1 MNPIAGAGG
10 NTALESAVVLAD
22 LLKSTLDESHHGC
35 KLDNSTI
42 HEIFSR
48 FQEQRKPR
56 AKQLMTSSSQMQ
68 HLEALDNSFMKFLQL
83 HVVPRLGAENLA
95 PIIAYM
101 YSPGPALKH
110 LPSNYPEG
118 PVLPDED
125 IKMNPHDRSPPVSRY
140 FIVLFML
147 LAVFTP
153 LVSHFLGVSK
163 DLGSEDSRE
172 LAVYK
177 FLIACTITALW
188 TVESYRPARLMTP
201 MFR

>member
-10 NTALESAVVLAD
+10 NTALESAAVLAD
-22 LLKSTLDESHHGC
+22 LLKSALDENHGS

-42 HEIFSR
+42 HEIFSQ

-68 HLEALDNSFMKFLQL
+68 HLEALDSFFMKFLQL
-83 HVVPRLGAENLA
+83 YVVPKLGAENLA

-125 IKMNPHDRSPPVSRY
+125 IKMNPRDRSPAASRY
-140 FIVLFML
+140 FIILFML

-153 LVSHFLGVSK
+153 LASHFLGVSK
-163 DLGSEDSRE
+163 NLDSEDSRE

-177 FLIACTITALW
+177 FLIACTITGIW

-201 MFR
+201 IFR